1 MIKEIHLQNWK
12 SFEKSTLY
20 IDPLTFIIGTNAS
33 GKSNIL
39 DALYFLCGSAK
50 GIPLNDLAQKTRGG
64 VDWLIRKG
72 TDSFTL
78 AAVIDDESGDLVY
91 TLTCRKNDTS
101 LQLVS
106 ESLEQTSPRASKTL
120 FATDITHEDTASST
134 LPVLFSGK
142 QKPLDLNRQTTI
154 LSQMENLVAIRKVKE
169 SAACTEQPEKYIHPE
184 PRARPHARLC
194 PTDRTAE
201 RGCR

>member
-1 MIKEIHLQNWK
+1 M
-12 SFEKSTLY
+12 
-20 IDPLTFIIGTNAS
+20 
-33 GKSNIL
+33 
-39 DALYFLCGSAK
+39 
-50 GIPLNDLAQKTRGG
+50 
-64 VDWLIRKG
+64 DWLIRKG

-169 SAACTEQPEKYIHPE
+169 SALLALNNLRNIFILNPVPDRMRDYAPLTEQLNADAGNLAGLLAGMNPEDQHRIEKELTDYVRPLPEKNLKLTSSA
-184 PRARPHARLC
+184 PRIILY
-194 PTDRTAE
+194 
-201 RGCR
+201 